1 MKRDTNALDQALQS
15 LFEKRGYPGI
25 AVTIRGPEGILFEK
39 GYGYR
44 DVEHQL
50 PAEGGMVHCD
60 GVQAVA
66 YARNR
71 YVGNSDF
78 ERTQRQRYVLTQ
90 LMAEAKQLSVAQLT
104 EKMQAIL
111 EHVTM
116 NIPETEIWSMVT
128 ELPEM
133 LDYKFE
139 QVRIPYDDMYDIIY
153 VNGQDMLVPYWEET
167 LQKLQEQI
175 YD

>member
-1 MKRDTNALDQALQS
+1 M
-15 LFEKRGYPGI
+15 
-25 AVTIRGPEGILFEK
+25 
-39 GYGYR
+39 
-44 DVEHQL
+44 
-50 PAEGGMVHCD
+50 
-60 GVQAVA
+60 
-66 YARNR
+66 
-71 YVGNSDF
+71 
-78 ERTQRQRYVLTQ
+78 TQ
-90 LMAEAKQLSVAQLT
+90 LIAEAKQLSVAQLT

-139 QVRIPYDDMYDIIY
+139 QVRIPYDDMYDVIY

-175 YD
+175 YG

>member
-139 QVRIPYDDMYDIIY
+139 QVRIPYDDMYDVIY

-175 YD
+175 YG